1 MLEKGTDEASRTV
14 NFCCSKLRHTYD
26 GSGGPSGVAAVKMP
40 VAAGW
45 AWPGLCAPC
54 SWVQRQLPCFD
65 SDSWHPCAL
74 RGLEILCHHGL

>member
-74 RGLEILCHHGL
+74 GGLEILCHQGL